1 MIPVLEG
8 LLPEPHDTDICALLY
23 VMADLM
29 SLAKLRLH
37 TENTLASLEAAIT
50 RYGQLIRKFA
60 TNTCPAFETVE
71 TPREYEA
78 RARRTARK
86 AAKATPV
93 VTISS
98 NTPRV
103 DAALPEQRQQQPNPG
118 KAPKEFN
125 LHRFKLHALGDVP
138 TSIRTFGSLEGYSTM
153 RVCRSGLFFT
163 SRFPT
168 DMSIP

>member
-1 MIPVLEG
+1 MIPVFEG
-8 LLPEPHDTDICALLY
+8 LLPEPHNTDICTLLY

-37 TENTLASLEAAIT
+37 TEDTLASLEAAIT

-60 TNTCPAFETVE
+60 TSTCPAFETVE

-93 VTISS
+93 VSVAS

-103 DAALPEQRQQQPNPG
+103 DAVLEQSG
-118 KAPKEFN
+118 KAPKEYN

-138 TSIRTFGSLEGYSTM
+138 TSIRMFGSLEGYSTM
-153 RVCRSGLFFT
+153 RVRRFVPFFHEQVA
-163 SRFPT
+163 
-168 DMSIP
+168 D